1 MAGSLPSVAVGGT
14 LVTVGGIGVAVR
26 TTSVGTAVGTSDGV
40 GESTRVAVASTPRTD
55 TCGAVAVAGTRVTV
69 TDGVPVAL
77 AVPADETAVRDATV
91 IAVDATWVAV
101 EKTATTFPAPD
112 VGVETAAVDVGLA
125 FTPRGG
131 EMMIWVDPTAV
142 RTEDVPTATAA
153 VPPPVASA
161 TIVSVAFMTASF
173 GTSRIVHD

>member
-1 MAGSLPSVAVGGT
+1 V
-14 LVTVGGIGVAVR
+14 
-26 TTSVGTAVGTSDGV
+26 
-40 GESTRVAVASTPRTD
+40 
-55 TCGAVAVAGTRVTV
+55 
-69 TDGVPVAL
+69 
-77 AVPADETAVRDATV
+77 ET
-91 IAVDATWVAV
+91 
-101 EKTATTFPAPD
+101 TATTFPAPD
-112 VGVETAAVDVGLA
+112 VGVETGAVDVGLA

-161 TIVSVAFMTASF
+161 TMVSVAFMTASF

>member
-1 MAGSLPSVAVGGT
+1 MAVSVAGVADGGT
-14 LVTVGGIGVAVR
+14 LVAVGGIGVAVR

-40 GESTRVAVASTPRTD
+40 GESTRVAVASTARTA
-55 TCGAVAVAGTRVTV
+55 TWAAVAVAGTRVEV
-69 TDGVPVAL
+69 TDGAPVAL
-77 AVPADETAVRDATV
+77 AVPADATDVRAAPV
-91 IAVDATWVAV
+91 VAVDAICVAMDTTP
-101 EKTATTFPAPD
+101 TAFPDTD
-112 VGVETAAVDVGLA
+112 VGVETGAAVVGFA

-142 RTEDVPTATAA
+142 RTDDIPTATVV

-161 TIVSVAFMTASF
+161 TIVSVAFITASF